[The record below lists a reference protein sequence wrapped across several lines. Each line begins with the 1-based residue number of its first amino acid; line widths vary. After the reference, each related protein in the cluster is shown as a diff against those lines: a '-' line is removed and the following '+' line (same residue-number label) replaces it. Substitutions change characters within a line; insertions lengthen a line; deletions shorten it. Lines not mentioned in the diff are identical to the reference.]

1 MTFIIELVFI
11 LGFSLSID
19 ATQLYGIDT
28 REDCN
33 RMLPM
38 IIREYE
44 ANSGSC
50 LRGNILKKSIG
61 V

>member
-11 LGFSLSID
+11 VGFSLSID

-38 IIREYE
+38 IIHESNADR
-44 ANSGSC
+44 GSC
-50 LRGNILKKSIG
+50 LRGDILEKSIG

>member
-1 MTFIIELVFI
+1 MTFIIELAFI
-11 LGFSLSID
+11 AGFTLSMD

-38 IIREYE
+38 IIHEYK
-44 ANSGSC
+44 ADSGIC
-50 LRGNILKKSIG
+50 IRGDILKKSIG

>member
-1 MTFIIELVFI
+1 VTFIIELVFI

-19 ATQLYGIDT
+19 ATQLYGIDN

-38 IIREYE
+38 IIHEYE
-44 ANSGSC
+44 ADRGSC
-50 LRGNILKKSIG
+50 LRGDILKKSIG